1 MTAGELCN
9 RTVYIIH
16 PDESILEAAR
26 LMKTH
31 HVGCLVVVEERGD
44 ERVPVAMLTDRDL
57 VVKGLA
63 EAPRE
68 LARLRVAQVMSD
80 GLVTARENERMY
92 DVRKKMRSRGVRR
105 IPVVDA
111 QDRLQGIIAFDDL
124 VDWLAQELADLA
136 RLVSRELSKWQ
147 IRYRAPWM
155 RSTAEPSYQLS
166 PKGRTS
172 TSNDQ
177 ADLGCVAR
185 WYTVFAMSLGLSW
198 DPSSFA

>member
-44 ERVPVAMLTDRDL
+44 ERVPVAMVTDRDL

-63 EAPRE
+63 EAPSE

-124 VDWLAQELADLA
+124 VDWMAQELADLA
-136 RLVSRELSKWQ
+136 RLVSREQERESE
-147 IRYRAPWM
+147 A
-155 RSTAEPSYQLS
+155 
-166 PKGRTS
+166 
-172 TSNDQ
+172 
-177 ADLGCVAR
+177 
-185 WYTVFAMSLGLSW
+185 
-198 DPSSFA
+198 

>member
-16 PDESILEAAR
+16 PEESILEAAR

-80 GLVTARENERMY
+80 GLVTARESERMY

-124 VDWLAQELADLA
+124 VDWMAQELADLA
-136 RLVSRELSKWQ
+136 RLVSREQERESE
-147 IRYRAPWM
+147 A
-155 RSTAEPSYQLS
+155 
-166 PKGRTS
+166 
-172 TSNDQ
+172 
-177 ADLGCVAR
+177 
-185 WYTVFAMSLGLSW
+185 
-198 DPSSFA
+198 